1 MSVEVRSLEAVTPC
15 EEAADAVIRRLHA
28 AGFAA
33 FRVGGCVRD
42 RLLGRRPQDA
52 DVATAAHPDQV
63 RALFDKTFAVG
74 EQFGVIVVH
83 AGRGVDIEVATFRS
97 EAGYSDGRRPD
108 RVRFTG
114 PGEDAR
120 RRDFTINALYYDP
133 VRRELLDYC
142 GGLADLRRGVI
153 RGIGDPAARFRED
166 GLRMLRAVRFMAAFD
181 FELEAETRAALARMR
196 VGLRRISPERIR
208 VELGRILTGPCP
220 HKGFAV
226 LADTG
231 LLDICLPEV
240 ALFRGV
246 SQPPEFHPEG
256 DVWEHTMAML
266 AGLRGASES
275 LAWAVLLHDAGKPVV
290 HVRDAQ
296 GRDRF
301 PRHAPV
307 GREVAAEILTRLR
320 SSRKLRDT
328 VALMVGRHMQFADVR
343 RMRQATL
350 RRMAGRPTFPE
361 ELELHRLDCA
371 ASHRRFENYCFLL
384 DILWQYRHEPI
395 VPPPLLSGRDIL
407 ALGIAPGRLVG
418 QALEAV
424 EQRRLNGLLSSREQ
438 ALAWVRSH
446 LVGGALFLD
455 EEPAET
461 RAGEG
466 DET

>member
-1 MSVEVRSLEAVTPC
+1 VEVRSLEAVTPC
-15 EEAADAVIRRLHA
+15 ERAADTVIRRLQA

-42 RLLGRRPQDA
+42 RLLGRCPQDA
-52 DVATAAHPDQV
+52 DVATAAHPEQV
-63 RALFDKTFAVG
+63 RTLFDKTFAVG

-120 RRDFTINALYYDP
+120 RRDFTVNALFYDP

-181 FELEAETRAALARMR
+181 FELESKTRVALARMR
-196 VGLRRISPERIR
+196 AGLRRISPERIR
-208 VELGRILTGPCP
+208 VELGRTLTGPRP
-220 HKGFAV
+220 HAGFAI
-226 LADTG
+226 LADAG
-231 LLDICLPEV
+231 LLEICLPEA

-246 SQPPEFHPEG
+246 PQPPEFHPEG
-256 DVWEHTMAML
+256 DVWEHTLAML

-275 LAWAVLLHDAGKPVV
+275 LAWAALLHDVGKPVV
-290 HVRDAQ
+290 HLRDKR
-296 GRDRF
+296 GRDCF
-301 PRHAPV
+301 PRHAAV
-307 GREVAAEILTRLR
+307 GEELAAGILTRLR
-320 SSRKLRDT
+320 ASRQMRDT

-343 RMRQATL
+343 RMRQSTL
-350 RRMAGRPTFPE
+350 RRMAGRPTFPA

-384 DILWQYRHEPI
+384 DLLWQYRHEPI
-395 VPPPLLSGRDIL
+395 IPPPLLRGRDIL
-407 ALGIAPGRLVG
+407 ALGVAPGRLVG
-418 QALEAV
+418 QILEAV
-424 EQRRLNGLLSSREQ
+424 EQQRLDGLLTTREE
-438 ALAWVRSH
+438 ALAWVRAR
-446 LVGGALFLD
+446 L
-455 EEPAET
+455 
-461 RAGEG
+461 AGEVAAAGEKPAGG
-466 DET
+466 DRSERGET